1 MDLIDQFLL
10 TRLIPF
16 IASRALKL
24 AILKHLI
31 LNPQTLLRLY
41 PDASNAEIRTATTLP
56 MTLIVNSEWKH
67 LVMNAEAIISQPH
80 LEEGFPMA
88 ANWSTDGTTEPP
100 LAELERSVIYPQ
112 DSFDNWGDEPDPFDI
127 PELQYWVPETENDE
141 EETSSEFALL

>member
-1 MDLIDQFLL
+1 
-10 TRLIPF
+10 
-16 IASRALKL
+16 
-24 AILKHLI
+24 
-31 LNPQTLLRLY
+31 
-41 PDASNAEIRTATTLP
+41 
-56 MTLIVNSEWKH
+56 
-67 LVMNAEAIISQPH
+67 
-80 LEEGFPMA
+80 MA